1 MSISHE
7 GSEAKVK
14 IPCGRETVEFSV
26 PARNLVAVVSPPEVE
41 PHPDPETA
49 ISEALRHPVGMP
61 PFSQVARGKKSV
73 LLLVDDHTRPTPAKK
88 ILPLLIDE
96 LGEGK
101 EVKILIASG
110 THRPMTAEEIG
121 SKVGSD
127 IVRTYPVLAHEW
139 DNEEALL
146 DLGETRSGTPIRV
159 NRLVTQA
166 DLCLGIGN
174 IVPHLFAGW
183 AGGAKIIQPGVCGAD
198 TTFSTHLLAYR
209 CPFPL
214 LGRLDN
220 PVRREIEEVAR
231 MAGLTAIVNTV
242 LDSRNSIVHVVAGE
256 PETAHRQGVELAHS
270 VWQVE
275 APSLVDIVIVSAYP
289 TDSNYWQS
297 TKGLASAELMVRRG
311 GEIILLSSCREGV
324 CRNEEHMRTLE
335 SLEGIPCRAL
345 LREAQ
350 RLGLTDYAALAVAG
364 VAARCNEL
372 AWVTV
377 VSECLTED
385 QAALMGHQHA
395 SAVEEALGA
404 AFERQGRDARVS
416 VLTHGGDIFP
426 LVA

>member
-1 MSISHE
+1 
-7 GSEAKVK
+7 
-14 IPCGRETVEFSV
+14 
-26 PARNLVAVVSPPEVE
+26 
-41 PHPDPETA
+41 
-49 ISEALRHPVGMP
+49 
-61 PFSQVARGKKSV
+61 
-73 LLLVDDHTRPTPAKK
+73 
-88 ILPLLIDE
+88 
-96 LGEGK
+96 
-101 EVKILIASG
+101 
-110 THRPMTAEEIG
+110 MTAEEID

-139 DNEEALL
+139 DNEDSLL
-146 DLGETRSGTPIRV
+146 NLGETRSSTSIRV
-159 NRLVTQA
+159 NRLVMEA

-174 IVPHLFAGW
+174 IVPHLSAGW
-183 AGGAKIIQPGVCGAD
+183 VGGAKIIQPGVCGAD

-209 CPFPL
+209 CPLPL

-220 PVRREIEEVAR
+220 PVRREIEEVAH

-242 LDSRNSIVHVVAGE
+242 LDSENSIVHVVAGE
-256 PETAHRQGVELAHS
+256 PETAHRQGVELARS

-275 APSLVDIVIVSAYP
+275 APSLADIVIVTAYP
-289 TDSNYWQS
+289 ADSNYWQS

-311 GEIILLSSCREGV
+311 GEIILLSSCRGGSV
-324 CRNEEHMRTLE
+324 GMKNICARWNH
-335 SLEGIPCRAL
+335 LEGIPCRAL

-350 RLGLTDYAALAVAG
+350 RRDLTDYAALAVVG

-395 SAVEEALGA
+395 SSVEEALAA

-426 LVA
+426 LVV